1 MEKDSRYWK
10 ELNSREMEIKEIK
23 SKLNSPRGTGR
34 SCRMLNDY
42 IERFFR
48 EPMGTKIKI
57 FDHYGG
63 FNFYDDGVEFG
74 DARGKINARR
84 MMCYNIGRRL
94 TNEYPGVEYELTND
108 FYLIRKS
115 QTYHEQLEAEL
126 EKNENELKEFLAQYE
141 SCE

>member
-1 MEKDSRYWK
+1 MKKDKRFYH
-10 ELNSREMEIKEIK
+10 ELNSREMRIKEIK
-23 SKLNSPRGTGR
+23 GKLNSSRGTGR

-63 FNFYDDGVEFG
+63 VNFYDDGVEFG
-74 DARGKINARR
+74 DARGKINARW
-84 MMCYNIGRRL
+84 MMCQNIRRRL
-94 TNEYPGVEYELTND
+94 ANEYPDVEYELTRD

-115 QTYHEQLEAEL
+115 PTYHEQLNEEL
-126 EKNENELKEFLAQYE
+126 EKNENALKEFLCQYE
-141 SCE
+141 S